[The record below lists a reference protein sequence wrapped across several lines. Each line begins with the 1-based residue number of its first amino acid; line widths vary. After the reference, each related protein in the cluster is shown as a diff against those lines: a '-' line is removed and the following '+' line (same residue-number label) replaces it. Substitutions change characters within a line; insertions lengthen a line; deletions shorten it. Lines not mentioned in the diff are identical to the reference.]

1 MIHTYLLHYNSV
13 HYKALDLVMSNICT
27 MEKME
32 GVLMIVFQRGFI
44 LFSRICSSS
53 CLFFFKL
60 KFYWHKSLSDASW
73 GTLKFIKRKDSCQ
86 SKRISI
92 IQLSSHFSHLWFQPL
107 ISRWL
112 YFICSSPCLLF
123 WSWSSIDIKVCQMHL
138 EKHWSLSRGRN
149 PVRAKELDQLFNWI
163 HTLGTLCIFLSD
175 PSPIIGNACH

>member
-1 MIHTYLLHYNSV
+1 MYHGKDGRCPDDSISTWFYFIFKNLQQLLF
-13 HYKALDLVMSNICT
+13 
-27 MEKME
+27 
-32 GVLMIVFQRGFI
+32 VF
-44 LFSRICSSS
+44 L
-53 CLFFFKL
+53 KL

-73 GTLKFIKRKDSCQ
+73 GTLKFIKRKEPCQ
-86 SKRISI
+86 RKRISI

-112 YFICSSPCLLF
+112 YFICSSPCLFF

-163 HTLGTLCIFLSD
+163 HTLGTLCIFLFVYVIGYKWTLHAIVKRLSCFFD
-175 PSPIIGNACH
+175 GNIIDLQL